1 MRRVRI
7 FAAQLGLGIGAV
19 YAFFLI
25 PDIAELFRPSFLI
38 LLRQVLALS
47 FGVCLL
53 LNPSALAAAGAKYGP
68 KVIEILSLFFSNKS
82 KKDES

>member
-1 MRRVRI
+1 MKRI
-7 FAAQLGLGIGAV
+7 RTFAAQLGFGIGAT

-25 PDIAELFRPSFLI
+25 PDIAELFRHSFLI

-47 FGVCLL
+47 FGICLL
-53 LNPSALAAAGAKYGP
+53 LNPQALADVGAKYGP
-68 KVIEILSLFFSNKS
+68 KIIEIINLLFSNKS